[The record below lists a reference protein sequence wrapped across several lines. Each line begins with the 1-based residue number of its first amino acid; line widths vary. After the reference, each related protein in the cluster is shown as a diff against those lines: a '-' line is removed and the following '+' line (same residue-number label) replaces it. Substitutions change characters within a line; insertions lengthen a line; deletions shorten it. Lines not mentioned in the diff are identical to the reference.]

1 MNPTKIQHQ
10 LSLEKWADIIR
21 QQQASGLTINQWVT
35 ENNIRRDA
43 FFYWKRKLKD
53 TVIDSVTSA
62 GFVELPV
69 APIQTES
76 IPVAKLV
83 QPTPSTETSV
93 ETVATMNI
101 GSSVTNIYGNASQE
115 FLRSLL
121 GAVSHA

>member
-1 MNPTKIQHQ
+1 MNSTKLRHQ

-43 FFYWKRKLKD
+43 FFYWKSKLKD

-76 IPVAKLV
+76 IPVVKLV

-101 GSSVTNIYGNASQE
+101 GTSVINIYGNASQE
-115 FLRSLL
+115 FLRNLL

>member
-1 MNPTKIQHQ
+1 MNSTKIQHQ
-10 LSLEKWADIIR
+10 YSLEKWADIIR
-21 QQQASGLTINQWVT
+21 QQQASGLTIKQWIT

-53 TVIDSVTSA
+53 TVLDTVASS

-69 APIQTES
+69 APIQS
-76 IPVAKLV
+76 RDVPVVKLV
-83 QPTPSTETSV
+83 QPTPPTGGPV

-101 GSSVTNIYGNASQE
+101 GASVINIYGNASQE
-115 FLRSLL
+115 FLKNLL

>member
-83 QPTPSTETSV
+83 QPTPSTEALV
-93 ETVATMNI
+93 ETVEIT
-101 GSSVTNIYGNASQE
+101 
-115 FLRSLL
+115 
-121 GAVSHA
+121 

>member
-1 MNPTKIQHQ
+1 V
-10 LSLEKWADIIR
+10 
-21 QQQASGLTINQWVT
+21 AS
-35 ENNIRRDA
+35 E
-43 FFYWKRKLKD
+43 
-53 TVIDSVTSA
+53 

-76 IPVAKLV
+76 IPIVKLV
-83 QPTPSTETSV
+83 QPTPLTETSV